1 MPALTDIDLPVSGMT
16 CTACARSIEKRLT
29 RTPGVSSASVNFATR
44 TASVRYNSVAARVE
58 SLITAI
64 EDAGYSVPAE
74 PEELAEQ
81 SQSRDLRLRLIV
93 GALFAIPVL
102 VLGMAMRWP
111 VVQFFLAL
119 PVLAFSGRGFFLDA
133 AKSLRHGEA
142 NMNTLIALGTGT
154 AFLWSA
160 WATLAGVMPVY
171 FEAAAVVIVLVLL
184 GRWLEARARGHASD
198 AIRRLA
204 HLAPATARILR
215 DNEEVE
221 ISATDLA
228 PGDLVCIRPGESLP
242 VDGTV
247 TEGASDLDESMLTGE
262 SLPVTKAAGSAVFGG
277 TLNTTGAFR
286 YTATRV
292 GRETALARISQLVRQ
307 AQSAKTPVARLAD
320 VVSAWFTLAVLAIAI
335 LTFTGWM
342 LTANMP
348 TALLHAVAVL
358 VIACPCAMGLATP
371 VAIMA
376 GTGRGAERGILFKGG
391 DALEA
396 AAHIDTVV
404 FDKTGTLTTG
414 HPRVSHFR
422 ALPGFNADEVLAL
435 AAAVERWSEHPAA
448 RAIVAFVPASETAAT
463 DFQSLPG
470 RGVQAT
476 VSGHSVF
483 VGRAAASITIEID
496 SVPAGEFTLAD
507 EVRPEARAALHAL
520 RALHLDLWM
529 ITGDNATA
537 AASIAATLGFPADRV
552 ISAALPAEKE
562 QRIAALRAAGKQVA
576 MVGDGVN
583 DAPALARAHVG
594 IAIGTGTD
602 VAIAT
607 GGIILMRADL
617 AGVPEAL
624 GLARKTLRII
634 RQNLFWAFAYN
645 AVGIPLAA
653 LAMLSP
659 MFAAAAMA
667 LSSISVVLNSLR
679 LRKA

>member
-1 MPALTDIDLPVSGMT
+1 MT
-16 CTACARSIEKRLT
+16 CAACARAIEKRLS
-29 RTPGVSSASVNFATR
+29 REPGVSSASVNFATR
-44 TASVRYNSVAARVE
+44 TASVRYNSVISRVE
-58 SLITAI
+58 SLIAAVA
-64 EDAGYSVPAE
+64 DAGYTVPAE

-81 SQSRDLRLRLIV
+81 SESRELRLRLLI
-93 GALFAIPVL
+93 GALFAVPVFA
-102 VLGMAMRWP
+102 LGMAMRWP
-111 VVQFFLAL
+111 LAQFFLTL
-119 PVLAFSGRGFFLDA
+119 PVLAFSGRGFFVDA
-133 AKSLRHGEA
+133 ARSLRHGNA

-160 WATLAGVMPVY
+160 WATFAGIMPVY

-204 HLAPATARILR
+204 HLAPATARVLR
-215 DNEEVE
+215 EEHE
-221 ISATDLA
+221 IEIPAIDLA
-228 PGDLVCIRPGESLP
+228 PGDLVCIRPGERLP

-247 TEGASDLDESMLTGE
+247 TEGASDVDESMLTGE
-262 SLPVTKAAGSAVFGG
+262 SLPATKLPGAGVFGG

-292 GRETALARISQLVRQ
+292 GRETALAQISQLVRH
-307 AQSAKTPVARLAD
+307 AQSGKTPVARLAD
-320 VVSAWFTLAVLAIAI
+320 VVSAWFTLAVLAVAV
-335 LTFTGWM
+335 LTFAGW
-342 LTANMP
+342 LFTATLP
-348 TALLHAVAVL
+348 AALLHAVAVL

-391 DALEA
+391 EALEA
-396 AAHIDTVV
+396 AAHIDTVI
-404 FDKTGTLTTG
+404 FDKTGTLTSG
-414 HPRVSHFR
+414 HPRVSEFH
-422 ALPGFNADEVLAL
+422 ALGDFAPHEVLQF
-435 AAAVERWSEHPAA
+435 AAAVERWSEHPSAH
-448 RAIVAFVPASETAAT
+448 AIVAFAPPNTLQAT
-463 DFQSLPG
+463 NFQSLPG
-470 RGVQAT
+470 RGVSAN
-476 VSGHSVF
+476 VNGHHVF
-483 VGRAAASITIEID
+483 VGRAAASITVEID

-507 EVRPEARAALHAL
+507 EVRPEARAAVDAL

-537 AASIAATLGFPADRV
+537 AAFVAAALGLPADHV
-552 ISAALPAEKE
+552 LAAALPAEKE
-562 QRIAALRAAGKQVA
+562 QHVARLRAAGRHVA

-583 DAPALARAHVG
+583 DAPALARADVG

-617 AGVPEAL
+617 AGVPEAIA
-624 GLARKTLRII
+624 LARKTLRII
-634 RQNLFWAFAYN
+634 RQNLFWAFGYN
-645 AVGIPLAA
+645 AIGIPLAA
-653 LAMLSP
+653 LALLSP
-659 MFAAAAMA
+659 LFAAGAMA